1 MLVDAKRGRR
11 ARIAPP
17 RGTRRAAMPAVLL
30 RGVLL
35 VVCAWAAIV
44 AAAWLFQRSMI
55 YFPMTAAPPSTRTFL
70 DGAEDVTFETAD
82 GLRLAAWFVPPA
94 GAESG
99 TTILVFNGNA
109 GDRSLRVP
117 LAQALSKAGHAVLL
131 TDYRGYGGNPGRPS
145 EEGLITDAR
154 AARTWLVEQRGLDP
168 VRLVFFGESLGTAVA
183 IRLAAEYP
191 PAAVVL
197 RSPFPS
203 LGEVARKHYPFLP
216 VRLLLRDRFSC
227 SDRIASLSCPVLVVA
242 GENDAIVPL
251 EHSRSLFEAAREP
264 KRLVVI
270 PGADHNDYELL
281 AGERLV
287 SEVLRF
293 LAETTRARE

>member
-1 MLVDAKRGRR
+1 
-11 ARIAPP
+11 
-17 RGTRRAAMPAVLL
+17 L

-35 VVCAWAAIV
+35 VVVAWAAVV

-55 YFPMTAAPPSTRTFL
+55 YFPMTAAPPPTRTFL
-70 DGAEDVTFETAD
+70 GGAEDVTFETAD
-82 GLRLAAWFVPPA
+82 GLRLAAWFVPAA
-94 GAESG
+94 GAASG
-99 TTILVFNGNA
+99 TTILLFNGNA
-109 GDRSLRVP
+109 GDRSLRFP

-154 AARTWLVEQRGLDP
+154 AARTWLVARRGLDP
-168 VRLVFFGESLGTAVA
+168 VRLVYFGESLGTAVA
-183 IRLAAEYP
+183 IRLAAEHP

-203 LGEVARKHYPFLP
+203 LVEVARKHYPFLP

-227 SDRIASLSCPVLVVA
+227 SDRIASLSSPVLVVA

-287 SEVLRF
+287 FEVLRF
-293 LAETTRARE
+293 LAETTRARV

>member
-1 MLVDAKRGRR
+1 V
-11 ARIAPP
+11 
-17 RGTRRAAMPAVLL
+17 PAVLL
-30 RGVLL
+30 RVVL
-35 VVCAWAAIV
+35 VVVIIWAAVV

-55 YFPMTAAPPSTRTFL
+55 YLPITGAPPSARTFL
-70 DGAEDVTFETAD
+70 DRGEDVTFETTD
-82 GLRLAAWFVPPA
+82 GLRLAAWFVLPEGSA
-94 GAESG
+94 SG

-109 GDRSLRVP
+109 GDRSLRLP

-145 EEGLITDAR
+145 EEGLIADAR
-154 AARTWLVEQRGLDP
+154 AARTWLVDRRGVDP
-168 VRLVFFGESLGTAVA
+168 ARLVYFGESLGTAVA
-183 IRLAAEYP
+183 IRLADEHP

-203 LGEVARKHYPFLP
+203 LAEVGRKHYPFLP
-216 VRLLLRDRFSC
+216 VQLLLRDRFSC
-227 SDRIASLSCPVLVVA
+227 SDRISRLTCPVLVVA
-242 GENDAIVPL
+242 GEEDSIVPV

-270 PGADHNDYELL
+270 PGADHNDFELL
-281 AGERLV
+281 AGEGLV

-293 LAETTRARE
+293 LAQTSLARA